1 MEIALPVGDPT
12 CHFGGTEI
20 DSGTDDGANG
30 GIAND
35 GILQPGEIT
44 SQHFSCDVPPPP
56 PPPMPASLVATVPM
70 PANDASCPNG
80 GTIFE
85 TGLDNGAN
93 GGIANDGILEPGEV
107 TSTSYLCV
115 EQPVPP
121 VSPVTLLLVT
131 PLMAGDPHCTYG
143 GTEYQTGLDNGA
155 NGGVAGDGI
164 LESGEVTQTSYMCLG
179 SPT

>member
-1 MEIALPVGDPT
+1 MGLCLGMIASAATSACDLYINDSGDNGSDAGTVPTACSSNNECTTGAACVQGVCAPQPATLVVEIALPVGDPT

-20 DSGTDDGANG
+20 DSGTDD
-30 GIAND
+30 
-35 GILQPGEIT
+35 
-44 SQHFSCDVPPPP
+44 
-56 PPPMPASLVATVPM
+56 
-70 PANDASCPNG
+70 
-80 GTIFE
+80 
-85 TGLDNGAN
+85 GAN